1 MKIEVFTKTGCEA
14 SKQAFNTVK
23 MAVAEVGLDADVY
36 EIKDKK
42 RFQELGVT
50 HVPAVAVDGNI
61 VFSGTVPTISEV
73 INIISREF

>member
-14 SKQAFNTVK
+14 SKQTLNTVK

-42 RFQELGVT
+42 RFQELGVIKT
-50 HVPAVAVDGNI
+50 PAVAIDGDV
-61 VFSGTVPTISEV
+61 VFSGRVPTISEV
-73 INIISREF
+73 ITIISREF